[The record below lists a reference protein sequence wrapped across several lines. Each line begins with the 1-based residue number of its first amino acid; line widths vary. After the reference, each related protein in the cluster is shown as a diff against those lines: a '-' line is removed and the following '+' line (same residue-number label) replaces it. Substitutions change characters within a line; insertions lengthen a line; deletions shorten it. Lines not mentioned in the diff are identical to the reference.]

1 VGGDPQE
8 SWCLDPREEWVTTG
22 ADTGLVQWPLD
33 PAALTEATRRL
44 APQAMLQGDRD
55 LLR

>member
-1 VGGDPQE
+1 MGGDPQE